1 MVATVLKNGNIWLM
15 EVEGCRWLG
24 SYTMLVKNNDS
35 TETCYCMDTLYG
47 PHIMQPE
54 ELEWK
59 RQNQL
64 VVMTEDDH
72 AISLD

>member
-1 MVATVLKNGNIWLM
+1 M
-15 EVEGCRWLG
+15 LG
-24 SYTMLVKNNDS
+24 KNNYS
-35 TETCYCMDTLYG
+35 TETCYRMDTLYG

-64 VVMTEDDH
+64 VVMTDGGH
-72 AISLD
+72 AISYTAAAMRTTWEIE